1 MNCCEAPSAIDGFC
15 GVMLMLTNVGGV
27 MVREAVPEM
36 LPEVALMVAEPAET
50 LVVRPMVAAAL
61 LMVATVPSEEL
72 Q

>member
-15 GVMLMLTNVGGV
+15 GVMAIATNTGGT
-27 MVREAVPEM
+27 MVSEAVPDTM
-36 LPEVALMVAEPAET
+36 PEVALMVAAPTAT
-50 LVVRPMVAAAL
+50 LVARPTVPAAL